1 MNKEVNDVLNQY
13 VLVRGARYFIHEHT
27 PVIEKILAHSK
38 DDRLTVCSLGEEI
51 MGKEAY
57 HQKYVW
63 RNGEEASFRT
73 SEATRMTG
81 YLTQALR
88 KLCAMGVLTRHEGVD
103 ESKFVEF
110 ETEDYYY
117 ADADGNKL
125 PDSMEVTLADGRKIT
140 ISPHSIPGVQRKY
153 GKFMRKVHPKIS
165 YYTFN

>member
-1 MNKEVNDVLNQY
+1 MNKEVNNVLNQY
-13 VLVRGARYFIHEHT
+13 MLVKSAKYFIRNHT
-27 PVIEKILAHSK
+27 PIIEKILAHSK
-38 DDRLTVCSLGEEI
+38 DERLTVCALGEEI

-63 RNGEEASFRT
+63 RNGEEASFRVD
-73 SEATRMTG
+73 EARTLTG

-88 KLCAMGVLTRHEGVD
+88 KLCAMGVLTRHEETD
-103 ESKFVEF
+103 ESRFIEF

-117 ADADGNKL
+117 ADANGNKL
-125 PDSMEVTLADGRKIT
+125 PDSMEVTLADGRRIT
-140 ISPHSIPGVQRKY
+140 ISSNSIPGAQRKY

>member
-1 MNKEVNDVLNQY
+1 MNKEVNNVLNQY
-13 VLVRGARYFIHEHT
+13 VLVRNAKNFIHDRI

-38 DDRLTVCSLGEEI
+38 DDRLTVCALGEEI

-63 RNGEEASFRT
+63 HNGKEASFRIN
-73 SEATRMTG
+73 EARALTG
-81 YLTQALR
+81 YITQALR
-88 KLCAMGVLTRHEGVD
+88 KLCAMGVLTRHEEVD
-103 ESKFVEF
+103 ESKFIEF

-117 ADADGNKL
+117 TDANGNKL
-125 PDSMEVTLADGRKIT
+125 PDSMEVTLADGRRIT
-140 ISPHSIPGVQRKY
+140 ISPNSIPGAQRKW